1 MALPAPIGAWAARP
15 ELIAAAAAAGAALL
29 LALLVGAVLQLR
41 RPRPRAAQRVR
52 DLARRGVAPAE
63 IARRTRLS
71 RDAVALALSVESAAA
86 VRRNLPSSAR
96 IAAPESAGPGA
107 PSFGAALQIAERQR
121 DTGAAPDAPL
131 RARPLPP
138 RRPRTFTFQRSAAWA
153 SSPE

>member
-1 MALPAPIGAWAARP
+1 MALLASPAAWTARP
-15 ELIAAAAAAGAALL
+15 ELLAAAAAAGAALV
-29 LALLVGAVLQLR
+29 LALLAGAVLQLR
-41 RPRPRAAQRVR
+41 RRRPRSTQRVLA
-52 DLARRGVAPAE
+52 LARQGVAPAE

-71 RDAVALALSVESAAA
+71 RDAVALALSVESAATE
-86 VRRNLPSSAR
+86 RRNLPSSAR
-96 IAAPESAGPGA
+96 IAAPKSAAPSA

-121 DTGAAPDAPL
+121 LAGVAPTAPS